1 MVYIKHFHSPE
12 DAEKLLNILEA
23 SAANAGLHVN
33 AKKTEYVTFNVN
45 GDIRSLNQTLLKLV
59 EVHSLFLKG
68 CRSKNHKSLGSAGQ
82 TSHNLE
88 FKSTRKNEARF
99 LPCHSRI
106 NVNLR
111 LVNLSLLQTLPF

>member
-33 AKKTEYVTFNVN
+33 AKKTEYMTFNVN

-59 EVHSLFLKG
+59 EEFIY
-68 CRSKNHKSLGSAGQ
+68 LGSNIASSEKDVEVRIAKPGQ
-82 TSHNLE
+82 RWTN
-88 FKSTRKNEARF
+88 
-99 LPCHSRI
+99 
-106 NVNLR
+106 
-111 LVNLSLLQTLPF
+111 